1 MIQVRTGIDL
11 VDVPRLSQ
19 TIERLGEA
27 FLKRVF
33 LPSEIDYC
41 ARMAE
46 PAIHYAARFAAKEAV
61 AKALGTGIG
70 EAVGWLEIEVDR
82 GESGRP
88 RLCLH
93 GNAVAVARGQ
103 GVVQMDLSLTHTAQI
118 AAAQVVFLLETG
130 EP

>member
-1 MIQVRTGIDL
+1 MIRVRTGIDL

-33 LPSEIDYC
+33 LPAEIDYC
-41 ARMAE
+41 ARRAE

-82 GESGRP
+82 GEGGRP
-88 RLCLH
+88 RLRLH
-93 GNAVAVARGQ
+93 GNAVAVAQAQ
-103 GVVQMDLSLTHTAQI
+103 GVVQMDLSLTHTAQT